1 MGGKTKQAG
10 AKTPPDNKSASQ
22 TKPNSTKSVEELE
35 ASRLELERERLELD
49 KTTETSRL
57 EFERQK
63 LERENKFL
71 NRNSGVLITGLITL
85 AAVLV
90 TWITQ
95 NKQMEI
101 AQLQKNRE
109 IEMSDRQKDRE
120 LSLMDEKNKR
130 EWNLSA
136 AKFVAENMKVILG
149 GSAQEKELLAKML
162 ANIYPPEVAA
172 PLLAKLENASPP
184 PEENTWRQER
194 EKIVRPSAPAPS
206 QGSNPTL
213 KPLPRPTAEGTRA
226 DSLDKRYRSEKQAGG
241 CASKLQTSSLGD
253 GIMYT
258 CYQVGEDTDYCSYD
272 CYPQGAGGDR

>member
-10 AKTPPDNKSASQ
+10 AKTPPDDKSASQ
-22 TKPNSTKSVEELE
+22 TRPGGTKSAEEIE
-35 ASRLELERERLELD
+35 ASRLDLERERLELD
-49 KTTETSRL
+49 KTIATSRL

-63 LERENKFL
+63 SDRENKFW
-71 NRNSGVLITGLITL
+71 NRNSGVLITGLISL
-85 AAVLV
+85 AALMV
-90 TWITQ
+90 TATQ
-95 NKQMEI
+95 IWTAK
-101 AQLQKNRE
+101 LQKDRE

-149 GSAQEKELLAKML
+149 DNAQEKELLAKML

-241 CASKLQTSSLGD
+241 CVSKVNTNKLGD
-253 GIMYT
+253 GIMYI
-258 CYQVGEDTDYCSYD
+258 CYQVGEDASYCSYD
-272 CYPQGAGGDR
+272 CYPLGAEGDR